1 MRIRMIF
8 TLVTVSGNVYEIQC
22 DKATFKTK
30 LRYDEY
36 IYESKVVLL
45 L

>member
-8 TLVTVSGNVYEIQC
+8 HLVTVSGNEYEIQC
-22 DKATFKTK
+22 DKATFKNK

-36 IYESKVVLL
+36 IYESQVVLRL
-45 L
+45 